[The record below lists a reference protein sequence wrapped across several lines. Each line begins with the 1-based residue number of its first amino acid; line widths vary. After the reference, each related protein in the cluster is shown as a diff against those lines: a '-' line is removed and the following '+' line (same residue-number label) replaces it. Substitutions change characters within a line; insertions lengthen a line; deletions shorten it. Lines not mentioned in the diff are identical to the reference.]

1 MKNVLSIVFLL
12 LFVFVNAQTSGRI
25 YNMKVMPGHAP
36 SVLNLFTDFA
46 EGHEWNEG
54 SGVMLQSVQFKN
66 GVTHRVLA
74 WGDPENFGA
83 KQEKTDSEW
92 TAYLEQLNNHLSFAN
107 DSSVITS
114 LGFSEGDASKNK
126 SAKIFDLKV
135 HEPAKFKLAFD
146 KIVKQNKSILGDRRM
161 GLLSIDAGGTPGATH
176 SIVVYGKGLN
186 DLVLLERKFR
196 NSKGFGDYIKDRGK
210 VEYIQNY
217 YINTL
222 ARFN

>member
-1 MKNVLSIVFLL
+1 MKKLLMLLALVFTTSIF
-12 LFVFVNAQTSGRI
+12 AQTSGRI

-36 SVLNLFTDFA
+36 SVLNLFSDFA
-46 EGHEWNEG
+46 EGQEWNEG

-66 GVTHRVLA
+66 GVTHRILA
-74 WGDPENFGA
+74 WGDPENFGT

-114 LGFSEGDASKNK
+114 LGFSEGDVSKNK

-176 SIVVYGKGLN
+176 SIVVYGKDLN

-196 NSKGFGDYIKDRGK
+196 DSKGFGDYIKNRGT

>member
-66 GVTHRVLA
+66 GVTHRILA
-74 WGDPENFGA
+74 WGNPENFGT

>member
-176 SIVVYGKGLN
+176 SIVVYGKDLN

-196 NSKGFGDYIKDRGK
+196 DSKGFGDYIKDRGK

>member
-54 SGVMLQSVQFKN
+54 SGVILQSVQFKN

-161 GLLSIDAGGTPGATH
+161 GLLSIDAGGTLGATH

>member
-114 LGFSEGDASKNK
+114 LGFSEGDVSKNK

>member
-114 LGFSEGDASKNK
+114 LGFSEGDVSKNK

-196 NSKGFGDYIKDRGK
+196 DSKGFGDYIKDRGK

>member
-66 GVTHRVLA
+66 GVTHRILA
-74 WGDPENFGA
+74 WGDPENFGT

>member
-66 GVTHRVLA
+66 GVTHRILA
-74 WGDPENFGA
+74 WGDPENFGT

-161 GLLSIDAGGTPGATH
+161 GLLSIDAGGTLGATH

>member
-161 GLLSIDAGGTPGATH
+161 GLLSIDAGGTLGATH

>member
-66 GVTHRVLA
+66 GVTHRILA
-74 WGDPENFGA
+74 WGDPENFGT

-114 LGFSEGDASKNK
+114 LGFSEGDVSKNK

-161 GLLSIDAGGTPGATH
+161 GLLSIDAGGTLGATH

>member
-196 NSKGFGDYIKDRGK
+196 DSKGFGDYIKDRGK

>member
-114 LGFSEGDASKNK
+114 LGFSEGDVSKNK

-161 GLLSIDAGGTPGATH
+161 GLLSIDAGGTLGATH